1 MNLGK
6 FNKLKSVSWSAF
18 SNMTPEQKAPL
29 FCHDNGWPYHVLISQ
44 QFDRRRLDRICDLA
58 TKTRKIAKT
67 RGGMR
72 FLQDLCAEK
81 RAMLYFSQ
89 PSSRT
94 FLSHYAACQIVG
106 IKPAEVR
113 DAHTSSEVKGES
125 QEDSVRT
132 FSSYFDI
139 IIMRHPEGGFAE
151 RIAWMLSQTDRPVPV
166 INAGSGKDQHPT
178 QALLDIYTLQRSLEK
193 RRGGLEGAKIA
204 YVGDLLRGRTVRS
217 LSMLLTHYPG
227 VKQYFVAPKE
237 LQIGKDI
244 LDFLDRHNMPYEV
257 TTNFESV
264 IPEMDA
270 IYMTRIQDEWDQP
283 GEKSFDNSAYC
294 FEPRHLDVLKQ
305 SAIIMHPLP
314 RRKEIP
320 VEFDSDP
327 RAKYWRQVRNGMWI
341 RAVLIMM
348 IFDRDREIDRY
359 YEDLVTE

>member
-6 FNKLKSVSWSAF
+6 YNKLNAVSWEDF
-18 SNMTPEQKAPL
+18 SRMTPEEKAPL
-29 FCHDNGWPYHVLISQ
+29 FCHDNGWPYHVLIAQ
-44 QFDRRRLDRICDLA
+44 QFDRQRLDRICDLA

-67 RGGMR
+67 RGGMK
-72 FLQDLCAEK
+72 FLQDLCSEK

-113 DAHTSSEVKGES
+113 DAHTSSEIKGES

-132 FSSYFDI
+132 FSSYFDM

-151 RIAWMLSQTDRPVPV
+151 RIAWLLSHTDRPVPV

-178 QALLDIYTLQRSLEK
+178 QAVLDVYTLSRSLEK

-204 YVGDLLRGRTVRS
+204 FVGDLLRGRTVRS

-227 VKQYFVAPKE
+227 VKQYFVAPPE
-237 LQIGKDI
+237 LQISPDI
-244 LDFLDRHNMPYEV
+244 LQFLDRHKMQYEI
-257 TTNFESV
+257 TSDFESV
-264 IPEMDA
+264 MPEMDA
-270 IYMTRIQDEWDQP
+270 VYMTRIQDEWDKP

-294 FEPRHLDVLKQ
+294 FEPRHLGVLKE

-320 VEFDSDP
+320 VEFDADP
-327 RAKYWRQVRNGMWI
+327 RAKYWRQVRNGMWV

-359 YEDLVTE
+359 FEDLTAE

>member
-1 MNLGK
+1 MSL
-6 FNKLKSVSWSAF
+6 NKHNQLRSVSWEEF
-18 SNMTPEQKAPL
+18 SGLTPEQKAPL
-29 FCHDNGWPYHVLISQ
+29 FCHDNGWPYHVLIAQ
-44 QFDRRRLDRICDLA
+44 QFDRKRLDRICDLA
-58 TKTRKIAKT
+58 TKTRRIAKT
-67 RGGMR
+67 KGGMR
-72 FLQDLCAEK
+72 FLQDLCSEK

-94 FLSHYAACQIVG
+94 FLSHYAACQLVG

-113 DAHTSSEVKGES
+113 DAHTSSEIKGES

-132 FSSYFDI
+132 FSSYFDM

-151 RIAWMLSQTDRPVPV
+151 RIAWLLSHTDRPVPV

-178 QALLDIYTLQRSLEK
+178 QAVLDVYTLSRSLEK

-204 YVGDLLRGRTVRS
+204 FVGDLLRGRTVRS

-227 VKQYFVAPKE
+227 VKQYFVAPPE
-237 LQIGKDI
+237 LQIGGDI
-244 LDFLDRHNMPYEV
+244 LDFLKRHQMHFEL
-257 TTNFESV
+257 TADFESV
-264 IPEMDA
+264 MPEMDA
-270 IYMTRIQDEWDQP
+270 VYMTRIQDEWDKP
-283 GEKSFDNSAYC
+283 GEQSFDNSAYC
-294 FEPRHLDVLKQ
+294 FKPQHLGVLKE

-320 VEFDSDP
+320 VEFDADP
-327 RAKYWRQVRNGMWI
+327 RAKYWRQVRNGMWV